1 MAKLIFRGLK
11 PISINS
17 AFYRNRKLTDKARLF
32 RASFLIQLQDQLE
45 QFSDIQ
51 STFDPL
57 LHCLSVT
64 YTFYTPNEF
73 FFTKKGILSHR
84 SQDLD
89 NCVKLITDFIFNTKY
104 NSDWLNSKRGREKS
118 LYGSLSSLSN
128 CGIDDKYIQKMP
140 LEKLPNLTYGIVV
153 DIELKDLPERA
164 IVDIME
170 SF

>member
-1 MAKLIFRGLK
+1 MARLVFKGLK

-32 RASFLIQLQDQLE
+32 RASFLIQLQDQLD
-45 QFSDIQ
+45 QFTDIQ

-57 LHCLSVT
+57 KHCLAVT
-64 YTFYTPNEF
+64 YTFYTPNEY

-104 NSDWLNSKRGREKS
+104 NNSWLNSKRGREKLLYQS
-118 LYGSLSSLSN
+118 LRSLSN
-128 CGIDDKYIQKMP
+128 LGIDDKYIQSMP
-140 LEKLPNLTYGIVV
+140 LEKLPNLSYGIVA
-153 DIELKDLPERA
+153 DISLKDLPEVA
-164 IVDIME
+164 TMDILE
-170 SF
+170 SL